1 MIFGDF
7 ALFFPEDGS
16 MVTDL
21 TPTLMW
27 EEPDDQDDAIASFGN
42 QIFSLG
48 VNSQSQTERK
58 LITSSK

>member
-1 MIFGDF
+1 MQIQYWLKQI
-7 ALFFPEDGS
+7 AILQRPEDGS

-48 VNSQSQTERK
+48 CE
-58 LITSSK
+58 